1 MLHIDQIKELEAKVA
16 KAIQLIQSLKDEN
29 ELLKL
34 ELTDKQKRVEELEN
48 IILVFK
54 SDQAKIEEGIVSAL
68 NHLSAF
74 EDSVYQAAGTSGAA
88 VSDSAAADN
97 HSESSECS
105 ENNCNSQEGC
115 NNSGNHPEYSENHQ
129 AEHN

>member
-74 EDSVYQAAGTSGAA
+74 EDSVYQAAGNTGACVSGS
-88 VSDSAAADN
+88 SDEHTGA
-97 HSESSECS
+97 SECS
-105 ENNCNSQEGC
+105 EHACGSQEGC
-115 NNSGNHPEYSENHQ
+115 SNTENHSEHSENHQ
-129 AEHN
+129 AENV